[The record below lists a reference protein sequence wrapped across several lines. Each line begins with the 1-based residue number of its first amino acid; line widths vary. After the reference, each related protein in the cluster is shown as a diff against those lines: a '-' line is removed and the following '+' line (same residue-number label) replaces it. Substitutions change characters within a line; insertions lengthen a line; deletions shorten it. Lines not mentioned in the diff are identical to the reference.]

1 MDSVG
6 VMEMECARITEK
18 ARSVL
23 NLSHAQLGDEYAYHS
38 LSLCVIDAVFSIGV
52 RYAGVQ
58 AVVQNY
64 CDHFSLPRLRSNPS
78 HWPSTEE
85 QTSLSVLCQQ
95 FEKLGVQ
102 HMAEVVFDNRQRT
115 STRSG
120 ISKAEAVWRFAQAL
134 TLHRVEYFQDLGPGL
149 PEATVDAIRAVKGQ
163 GSGISLEYFLMLAG
177 DGNRI
182 KPDRMVLRFLEEA
195 LKRGVTVTEAPVLL
209 RGTLQNLCGDF
220 PDLSLRALDY
230 LIWQWQR
237 QATSADP
244 SASRGPSP
252 AMGHQSRCAY
262 VTREAWERLLSEVR
276 PTVRFQ
282 PTAVDGWLRVD
293 PDHHAYALKADFVRP
308 EPIQCADGVWRVVT
322 QWDTASQQWTGEVR
336 QWGAMR
342 ITDSAL
348 LAAGESILQRL
359 VAGAEDLALCSE
371 TEAVL
376 RERLAA
382 HSASIQADP
391 RVLARAVHWL
401 QEKGAPDALRTM
413 TLPTQN

>member
-1 MDSVG
+1 MGSVA
-6 VMEMECARITEK
+6 VMEMECARISEK

-23 NLSHAQLGDEYAYHS
+23 NMSHTQLGDEYAYHS

-64 CDHFSLPRLRSNPS
+64 CDHFSLPRLRTNPS
-78 HWPSTEE
+78 HCPSTED
-85 QTSLSVLCQQ
+85 QTPLSVLCQQ

-120 ISKAEAVWRFAQAL
+120 ISKADAVWRFAQVL
-134 TLHRVEYFQDLGPGL
+134 TSHQVEYFQDLGPGL
-149 PEATVDAIRAVKGQ
+149 PEAALDAIRLIKGQ

-182 KPDRMVLRFLEEA
+182 KPDRMVLRFLEDA
-195 LKRGVTVTEAPVLL
+195 LQRGVTVTEAPALL
-209 RGTLQNLCGDF
+209 RGTLQNLRGDF

-237 QATSADP
+237 QATSTDP
-244 SASRGPSP
+244 SASRGQSR
-252 AMGHQSRCAY
+252 AMGYQSRYAY
-262 VTREAWERLLSEVR
+262 VTREAWESLLSELR
-276 PTVRFQ
+276 PTVRVQ
-282 PTAVDGWLRVD
+282 PKAIDGWLRVD
-293 PDHHAYALKADFVRP
+293 PDHHAYALKADFVHP

-322 QWDTASQQWTGEVR
+322 QWDAANQQWTGEVR
-336 QWGAMR
+336 HWGAVR
-342 ITDSAL
+342 TTDAAL
-348 LAAGESILQRL
+348 LAAGESIRQRL
-359 VAGAEDLALCSE
+359 AAGVDDLTLCSE
-371 TEAVL
+371 AEAVL
-376 RERLAA
+376 REGLAA
-382 HSASIQADP
+382 HPAYIQAEP
-391 RVLARAVHWL
+391 RFLARAVRWL
-401 QEKGAPDALRTM
+401 QEKGAPDALRSM